1 MDLNNERTKLLENE
15 AIGKLLLKFSIP
27 AIVGMLVNALYN
39 IVDRIFIGRGV
50 GQLAIGGLYIAFPI
64 NLITMA
70 FSMLIGIGGNSL
82 SSIRLGEKKKEEAE
96 QIIGNSLTSLL
107 IIGIILSIFGFIFL
121 KPLLIAF
128 GASENILPYSYNYM
142 KIILIGVP
150 VQVIGFGLNN
160 FIRGEGNP
168 KIAMGTVL
176 IGAITNIILDPIFIF
191 ALDMGVQGAAL
202 ATIIAQAISCTWVLA
217 YFFSGNSLLKIRK
230 KNLKLRKEILK
241 QIVSIGFAPF
251 GRQIGAS
258 MVTVILNNSLKIY
271 GGDIA
276 NASMGVIHSISTL
289 MIMPIFGINQ
299 GSQPIIGFNY
309 GAKQY
314 NRVKKALTLAILSA
328 TIIVTIGFIVT
339 QFFPETL
346 IKLFIGDEKDL
357 SEILKVGTIGLR
369 IYLAALPIIGFQIVS
384 SNYFQATG
392 KPKYA
397 MVLSLSRQVLILI
410 PALLILPKL
419 FGLTGVWLAAPTSD
433 TISSIITGTLL
444 AKDIKKLNN

>member
-1 MDLNNERTKLLENE
+1 MEINNERTNQLENE

-82 SSIRLGEKKKEEAE
+82 SSIRLGEKRKEEAE
-96 QIIGNSLTSLL
+96 KIIGNSLTALLL
-107 IIGIILSIFGFIFL
+107 IGITLSIVGFIFL

-142 KIILIGVP
+142 KVILLGVP
-150 VQVIGFGLNN
+150 FQVVGFGLNN

-191 ALDMGVQGAAL
+191 GLNMGVKGAAL
-202 ATIIAQAISCTWVLA
+202 ATIIAQTISCIWVLA
-217 YFFSGNSLLKIRK
+217 YFFSGNSLLKIKRE
-230 KNLKLRKEILK
+230 NLKLRKNIIKE
-241 QIVSIGFAPF
+241 IVSIGFAPF

-258 MVTVILNNSLKIY
+258 LVTVILNNSLNLY

-276 NASMGVIHSISTL
+276 NASMGVIHSITTL
-289 MIMPIFGINQ
+289 IIMPIFGINQ
-299 GSQPIIGFNY
+299 GSQPIIGYNY

-328 TIIVTIGFIVT
+328 TVIVTVGFIVT
-339 QFFPETL
+339 QLFPETL
-346 IKLFIGDEKDL
+346 IKLFISDEQDL
-357 SEILKVGTIGLR
+357 SEILKVGTTGLR

-397 MVLSLSRQVLILI
+397 MVLSLSRQVFILI
-410 PALLILPKL
+410 PALFILPKL

-433 TISSIITGTLL
+433 TISSAITGALL
-444 AKDIKKLNN
+444 VKDLKKLNN